1 VSNEP
6 VLSSDLPR
14 MRIGELLIEQGKL
27 TRRQAADVAKYSI
40 EHHTPFGEAAVS
52 LGFVTFEDISQ
63 VMARGAIVPLPIA
76 SAVRERLEVLDQRH
90 SKTSEGMKR
99 LAKTLAGR
107 WFAGNPGHSALTIIS
122 AEREEG
128 RTTLAAN
135 LACIFALGGAKTLL
149 VDGDGENPRL
159 HALFDITPEAV
170 PVSIE
175 GPELVCYP
183 IEGLD
188 RLAVMTHDGLS
199 DAESKILAPPFRRI
213 VERGSEQF
221 DIILIDTPAASRS
234 NEFLLAA
241 QATEGALVVSRG
253 GMTRTRSSIKMLD
266 ACDDGGVKIV
276 GGTMLLS

>member
-1 VSNEP
+1 
-6 VLSSDLPR
+6 
-14 MRIGELLIEQGKL
+14 MRIGELLIEQGTL

-40 EHHTPFGEAAVS
+40 EHHIPFGEAAVS
-52 LGFVTFEDISQ
+52 LGLVTFDDISQ
-63 VMARGAIVPLPIA
+63 AMARGAIVPLPI
-76 SAVRERLEVLDQRH
+76 SLAVRERLEVLDQRH
-90 SKTSEGMKR
+90 AKAAEGMKR

-122 AEREEG
+122 AERKEG

-159 HALFDITPEAV
+159 HTLFDITSEAT
-170 PVSIE
+170 PMSID
-175 GPELVCYP
+175 GSELVCYP
-183 IEGLD
+183 LEGLD
-188 RLAVMTHDGLS
+188 HLAVMTHDDLT
-199 DAESKILAPPFRRI
+199 DAGSRILAPPFQRI
-213 VERGSEQF
+213 VELGSEKF

-241 QATEGALVVSRG
+241 RATEGALVVSRNG
-253 GMTRTRSSIKMLD
+253 KTRTSASIKMLD

-276 GGTMLLS
+276 GGTMLVS